1 MTKKIT
7 KATPK
12 KIKRASSME
21 KCVRDAQD
29 FLKSKPK
36 KVVKTK
42 SMMRTIEEGN
52 RIINKKA
59 ISPAYPLYIK
69 MKKIQKKTS
78 KKRRAVPAR
87 PSLPAI
93 PSLPAAIPFSTGTT
107 IIRGKSLNAA
117 IKPSKAT
124 IFKTSSKDNL
134 PLPAFGFI
142 DVCFCLDATGSM
154 SSELAQV
161 QSTIVTIIKKI
172 ESKVRTEGIT
182 LRFAIVSYRDHPPQE
197 SSYVTQLKDFTDAPD
212 AIDYVNKL
220 QAYGGGDEP

>member
-59 ISPAYPLYIK
+59 ISPAYPL
-69 MKKIQKKTS
+69 
-78 KKRRAVPAR
+78 
-87 PSLPAI
+87 
-93 PSLPAAIPFSTGTT
+93 
-107 IIRGKSLNAA
+107 
-117 IKPSKAT
+117 
-124 IFKTSSKDNL
+124 
-134 PLPAFGFI
+134 
-142 DVCFCLDATGSM
+142 
-154 SSELAQV
+154 
-161 QSTIVTIIKKI
+161 
-172 ESKVRTEGIT
+172 
-182 LRFAIVSYRDHPPQE
+182 
-197 SSYVTQLKDFTDAPD
+197 
-212 AIDYVNKL
+212 
-220 QAYGGGDEP
+220 